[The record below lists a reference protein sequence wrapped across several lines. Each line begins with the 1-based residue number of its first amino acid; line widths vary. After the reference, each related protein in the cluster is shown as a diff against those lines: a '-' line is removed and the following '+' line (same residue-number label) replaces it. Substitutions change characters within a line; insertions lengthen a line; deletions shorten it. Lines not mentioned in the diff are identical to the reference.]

1 MNFNSHAWHIV
12 LYSKSFT
19 ASNTMVL
26 LIQLTK
32 IQDTKV
38 LEKTQEIFLPARIL
52 SFSPAVSIFCH
63 TFVSWLQLSYAS
75 FSPQPYFSWAIFYN
89 LAQPRKLLFLT
100 ISASKHSEYYDSYH
114 LYMWWNLNNLNGFSL
129 DVHFAVNQLNKFPS
143 TVNCINF
150 HLQFKLS
157 TEVLP
162 YAFQATIVNAQFLY
176 VNFSLGFLKKSKFFA
191 ARYADTK
198 KSHLYLVIKS
208 RHRII

>member
-1 MNFNSHAWHIV
+1 
-12 LYSKSFT
+12 
-19 ASNTMVL
+19 
-26 LIQLTK
+26 
-32 IQDTKV
+32 
-38 LEKTQEIFLPARIL
+38 
-52 SFSPAVSIFCH
+52 
-63 TFVSWLQLSYAS
+63 
-75 FSPQPYFSWAIFYN
+75 
-89 LAQPRKLLFLT
+89 
-100 ISASKHSEYYDSYH
+100 
-114 LYMWWNLNNLNGFSL
+114 MWWNLNNLNGFSL

-191 ARYADTK
+191 ARYVDTK

>member
-1 MNFNSHAWHIV
+1 
-12 LYSKSFT
+12 
-19 ASNTMVL
+19 
-26 LIQLTK
+26 
-32 IQDTKV
+32 
-38 LEKTQEIFLPARIL
+38 
-52 SFSPAVSIFCH
+52 
-63 TFVSWLQLSYAS
+63 
-75 FSPQPYFSWAIFYN
+75 
-89 LAQPRKLLFLT
+89 
-100 ISASKHSEYYDSYH
+100 
-114 LYMWWNLNNLNGFSL
+114 MWWNLNNLNGFSL

-162 YAFQATIVNAQFLY
+162 YAFQATIVNAQFSY